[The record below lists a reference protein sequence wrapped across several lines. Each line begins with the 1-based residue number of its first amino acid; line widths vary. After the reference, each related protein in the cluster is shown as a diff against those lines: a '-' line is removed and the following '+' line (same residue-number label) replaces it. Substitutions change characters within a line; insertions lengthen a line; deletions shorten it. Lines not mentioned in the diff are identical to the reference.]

1 MDLSVLIV
9 PIYVSDVPKLIVG
22 LTNNVDLVPSFL
34 IGFLK
39 KETVEKLLIL
49 KDSIIQDI
57 PNGLSNFILNVN
69 LLKLEKLK

>member
-22 LTNNVDLVPSFL
+22 FTFIVDLVLSFL
-34 IGFLK
+34 IAFFK
-39 KETVEKLLIL
+39 KETVEKLLII
-49 KDSIIQDI
+49 KDSIIQYI